1 MTEVVL
7 CIDLLRSK
15 YYVSKIDAARGV
27 RLLVPHQFEN
37 VSAARQ
43 FTSQHKRGYNVVK
56 EEYSGFIV
64 QRGSQILDGQQLPI
78 EFYIPTRH
86 NPIEASKV

>member
-1 MTEVVL
+1 MADVKT

-15 YYVSKIDAARGV
+15 YYVCRIDAARGV

-43 FTSQHKRGYNVVK
+43 FTVQHKRGYNVVK
-56 EEYSGFIV
+56 EEYSGFVV

-78 EFYIPTRH
+78 EFYIPNTHR
-86 NPIEASKV
+86 PIEVS

>member
-27 RLLVPHQFEN
+27 SLLVPHQFEN